1 MSEAE
6 TTVSILALPNI
17 ATVSPK
23 ETVCDVPVSP
33 FNVKDELAN
42 LALVTEA
49 STN

>member
-6 TTVSILALPNI
+6 TTVSILVLPNI
-17 ATVSPK
+17 ETASPK
-23 ETVCDVPVSP
+23 ETVCCVPVSP
-33 FNVKDELAN
+33 SSVKDELAN